1 MDNADVEIRDMIKI
15 LKKCINNAK
24 ELRERANKYC
34 EQMASIMDDLESVT
48 GRKML
53 AEIMQKNYKQMI
65 ELDIKISLME
75 EELKKNISVEV

>member
-1 MDNADVEIRDMIKI
+1 MDNADVEKRDVIKI
-15 LKKCINNAK
+15 LKSCIKNAE

-34 EQMASIMDDLESVT
+34 EQMASIMDDLESAT

-53 AEIMQKNYKQMI
+53 AEITQENYKQMI

-75 EELKKNISVEV
+75 KELLKIYQW